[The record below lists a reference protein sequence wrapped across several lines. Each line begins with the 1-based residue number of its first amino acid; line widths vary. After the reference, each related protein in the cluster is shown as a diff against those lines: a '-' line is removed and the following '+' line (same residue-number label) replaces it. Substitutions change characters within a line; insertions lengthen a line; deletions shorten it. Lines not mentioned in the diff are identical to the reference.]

1 MSVSNAL
8 QTLIFQRLTGASAVT
23 ALVAQ
28 RVYDHPPKDA
38 VFPYL
43 SFGASD
49 SVPDDADCITGR
61 IETLQID
68 IWSRAQDGKR
78 EAKAI
83 TDAVKTA
90 LHRWTGNL
98 SVGALSM
105 MEVTLSRVI
114 DDPDG
119 ETSHGIVQVEC
130 HIEDDV
136 S

>member
-23 ALVAQ
+23 ALVGQ

-119 ETSHGIVQVEC
+119 ITSHGILQVEC
-130 HIEDDV
+130 HVEDAV
-136 S
+136 T